1 MKNIFGESL
10 ALINLTILE
19 SLDPSA
25 IDIVETIDDN
35 IVKQFKAERDLW
47 TI

>member
-19 SLDPSA
+19 SFDPSM
-25 IDIVETIDDN
+25 IDIAEKIDDN
-35 IVKQFKAERDLW
+35 IVK
-47 TI
+47 